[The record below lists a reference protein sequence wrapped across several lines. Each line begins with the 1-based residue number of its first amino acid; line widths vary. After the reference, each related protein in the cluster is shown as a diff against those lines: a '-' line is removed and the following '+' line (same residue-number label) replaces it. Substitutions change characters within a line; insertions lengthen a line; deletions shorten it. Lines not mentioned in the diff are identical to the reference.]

1 MAKLSQ
7 ITVRFKPEDMER
19 IEALAEAETRTT
31 SNFITWVVLQYVKTH
46 EERSQGATP

>member
-19 IEALAEAETRTT
+19 IEALAEAETRPTA
-31 SNFITWVVLQYVKTH
+31 NFITWLVLKYLNDQKNSSS
-46 EERSQGATP
+46 E